1 MSFRPFRA
9 LWRALRWLILLP
21 LRLVEFLGRIAIGL
35 AVLVFVAALLIS
47 QWEPVLKLPPRF
59 VLTLA
64 LDGDLVEQP
73 PLPDGLRSLR
83 SLEPGPAPLVLR
95 DVLDALDRA
104 RRDERVLAVAL
115 DLSRL
120 GGASFAQIEELR
132 GAIARLRQ
140 AGKPVYAYGDVLPQK
155 AYYLA
160 AAAQE
165 VTLDPEGMVLLPGVA
180 VTQNYFRDAFD
191 RLGVRVHAF
200 RVGKHK
206 SFVEPFTRND
216 MSPEE
221 REVTQ
226 DLIGGIWQRL
236 LDDLARD
243 RSLAPAV
250 LRRYS
255 ERYDEVLAAHEGDS
269 AKAAQAERLVDQLQ
283 GYEDW
288 HDGLL
293 ERYGR
298 EGNQAEEVAFDDY
311 LYATAPALPAAK
323 APVVALL
330 PIQGTLIDGPPRDGM
345 ASADSIVDR
354 LDEAAEDETIKAV
367 VLRLDTPGGSAFAA
381 ERIRRAVLRVKAAG
395 KPVIVSMSGTAASG
409 GYWIAS
415 AADEI
420 FADRFT
426 LTGSIG
432 IFALFPEAAG
442 LLDKLSV
449 HTDGVKT
456 GPFADG
462 LDPRVPLADPVAR
475 AVQAEIEH
483 GYRRFLAV
491 VSEGRKIPETEV
503 DPIAQGRVWL
513 GETGQ
518 KLGLVDTL
526 GGLDAALDR
535 ARDRAKLPQAPARWL
550 LPPLSARDVLMKL
563 LFEGRSDE
571 FDSRLQSLGLLPPG
585 VSLAEPRRLL
595 SAFAD
600 RRGLYAHCLCAAP

>member
-1 MSFRPFRA
+1 MSFRPLRA

-21 LRLVEFLGRIAIGL
+21 LRLVELLGRLAIGL
-35 AVLVFVAALLIS
+35 VVLAFLAAFFLS
-47 QWEPVLKLPPRF
+47 QWEPALKLPPRF

-73 PLPDGLRSLR
+73 PLPEGLRSLR
-83 SLEPGPAPLVLR
+83 SLEESEGPIVLR
-95 DVLDALDRA
+95 DALDALDRA
-104 RRDERVLAVAL
+104 RTDDRVLAVAL

-120 GGASFAQIEELR
+120 GRASLAQIEELR
-132 GAIARLRQ
+132 AAITRLRQ
-140 AGKPVYAYGDVLPQK
+140 AGKPVHAYGDVLPQK

-293 ERYGR
+293 EQYGR
-298 EGNQAEEVAFDDY
+298 EGDPAGDVAFDDY
-311 LYATAPALPAAK
+311 LRATTPPLPSATT
-323 APVVALL
+323 PVVAIL
-330 PIQGTLIDGPPRDGM
+330 PIQGTLVDGPPRDGF

-354 LDEAAEDETIKAV
+354 LDDAADDDSVKAV

-381 ERIRRAVLRVKAAG
+381 ERIRRAVLRVKEAG

-432 IFALFPEAAG
+432 VFALFPEVSG

-449 HTDGVKT
+449 NTDGVTT
-456 GPFADG
+456 GPFANG
-462 LDPRVPLADPVAR
+462 LDPRVPLTEPVAR
-475 AVQAEIEH
+475 AIQAGISH

-491 VSEGRKIPETEV
+491 VAEGRKLPETEIE
-503 DPIAQGRVWL
+503 PIAQGRIWT
-513 GETGQ
+513 GETAQ

-526 GGLDAALDR
+526 GGIDSALER
-535 ARDRAKLPQAPARWL
+535 ARERAKLPQAPARWL

-571 FDSRLQSLGLLPPG
+571 FETRLQSLGLLPPG
-585 VSLAEPRRLL
+585 VSLTEPRRLL
-595 SAFAD
+595 RAFD
-600 RRGLYAHCLCAAP
+600 DPRGLYAHCLCAAP